1 MAIHEKQNNT
11 DYWIYNKNPKLPV
24 IVMIHGFRGTHH
36 GLDLIAKK
44 LDKFQ
49 VIVPDLPGFGI
60 SKPLIDEHSVEN
72 YVKWLKQFIDGLKLS
87 ESPILLGHSFGS
99 IIASYYAKKF
109 PSSIKKLVL
118 VNPIGAPAL
127 QGPKAIMTKLAMFY
141 YQLGCILPEK
151 AATFWLSAKP
161 IVMIMSVTMAKTK
174 DKPTRKFI
182 HAQHLAHFSEFT
194 NRQVVSEAFEASVK
208 NNVREVASDIAIQT
222 LLIAGDQDDIT
233 PLNKQLELVK
243 IFPNARIETINGV
256 GHLTHYETPDEIAEY
271 IIKFTAK

>member
-1 MAIHEKQNNT
+1 MSTHEKQNNT

-60 SKPLIDEHSVEN
+60 SQPLKGEHSVEN
-72 YVKWLKQFIDGLKLS
+72 YVKWLKKFIDELKLP
-87 ESPILLGHSFGS
+87 EPPILLGHSFGS

-109 PSSIKKLVL
+109 PSTIKKLIL

-127 QGPKAIMTKLAMFY
+127 QGPKAIMTKLALFY
-141 YQLGCILPEK
+141 YQLGCVLPEK
-151 AATFWLSAKP
+151 AATIWLSAKP

-174 DKPTRKFI
+174 DKPTRKYI

-233 PLNKQLELVK
+233 PLSKQLELAE
-243 IFPNARIETINGV
+243 IFPDAKIETINDV
-256 GHLTHYETPDEIAEY
+256 GHLTHYETPAEVAEY
-271 IIKFTAK
+271 IIKFTTK